1 MQPDFVSDG
10 CTGFPD
16 VWRGIDLSGCC
27 YAHDLAWWMSDGDWQ
42 AWFTSNVDLG
52 VCFFNA
58 GAWEVALP
66 GFLAITIIGAALF
79 AAKGSG
85 KKHG

>member
-1 MQPDFVSDG
+1 
-10 CTGFPD
+10 
-16 VWRGIDLSGCC
+16 
-27 YAHDLAWWMSDGDWQ
+27 MSDGDWQ